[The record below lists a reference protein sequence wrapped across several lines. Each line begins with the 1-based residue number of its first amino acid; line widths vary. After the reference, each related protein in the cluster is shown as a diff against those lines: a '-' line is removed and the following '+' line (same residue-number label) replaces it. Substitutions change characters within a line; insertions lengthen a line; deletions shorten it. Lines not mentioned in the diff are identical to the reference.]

1 MTTISYTTT
10 SRLFYACL
18 WFCALPLYVLY
29 FLYRSIRQAEYR
41 KHLSERFAFYST
53 PIDAPIWLHAASL
66 GEVKAAAPLLTALRT
81 SHPKRAILISCQTP
95 AGRAAAK
102 TLKLENSTI
111 VYLPFDLSFF
121 TQRFIRH
128 FQPCLALIFETEIWP
143 NLFLSSKRSG
153 VPLMIINARI
163 TQRSVNRYAKIGTL
177 VAQALKLPEAIIC
190 QSVDDA
196 RRYIEAGANADI
208 VSVSGNI
215 KWDIE
220 LNHDQSITPLSP
232 RNTVWFA
239 ASTHEQEEHVV
250 LQIHREIL
258 KQWPDALLVWAPR
271 HPERFEFVFRQALQA
286 NFNVQRRSIELLPD
300 AHCQLF
306 LLDSLGELLKFLPGA
321 NAVFVGGS
329 IQNIG
334 GHNVL
339 EPTSLGLP
347 IIVGPHTQH
356 FADIIEKLIQVDG
369 LIQVQDAI
377 QLQESLFSLLRNPDR
392 ANAMG
397 NNALNC
403 VAQNRGALQK
413 TKALIEQRL
422 CV

>member
-1 MTTISYTTT
+1 M
-10 SRLFYACL
+10 
-18 WFCALPLYVLY
+18 
-29 FLYRSIRQAEYR
+29 
-41 KHLSERFAFYST
+41 
-53 PIDAPIWLHAASL
+53 
-66 GEVKAAAPLLTALRT
+66 
-81 SHPKRAILISCQTP
+81 
-95 AGRAAAK
+95 
-102 TLKLENSTI
+102 
-111 VYLPFDLSFF
+111 
-121 TQRFIRH
+121 
-128 FQPCLALIFETEIWP
+128 
-143 NLFLSSKRSG
+143 
-153 VPLMIINARI
+153 
-163 TQRSVNRYAKIGTL
+163 
-177 VAQALKLPEAIIC
+177 
-190 QSVDDA
+190 
-196 RRYIEAGANADI
+196 
-208 VSVSGNI
+208 
-215 KWDIE
+215 
-220 LNHDQSITPLSP
+220 
-232 RNTVWFA
+232 
-239 ASTHEQEEHVV
+239 
-250 LQIHREIL
+250 
-258 KQWPDALLVWAPR
+258 
-271 HPERFEFVFRQALQA
+271 
-286 NFNVQRRSIELLPD
+286 PD